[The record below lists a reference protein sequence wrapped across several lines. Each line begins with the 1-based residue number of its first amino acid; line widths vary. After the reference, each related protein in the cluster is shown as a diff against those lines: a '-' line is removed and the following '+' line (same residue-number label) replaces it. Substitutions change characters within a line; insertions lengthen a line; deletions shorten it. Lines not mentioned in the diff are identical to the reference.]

1 MYKPSLSLFSKIL
14 GVSLLFATAACSS
27 EDAISPDDDINANLQ
42 QTAGAMAPDGYIT
55 PASYTGLNLVWQ
67 DEFNGSSLNTGDW
80 SYETG
85 DGCPNLCGWG
95 NNEMQYYQSEN
106 VSVSNGKLVIEARS
120 ERVGAKAYTSG
131 RIKTEGKQSFKYGRI
146 DIRAKMPRGK
156 GMWPA
161 LWMLG
166 SNNAT
171 VGWPASGEIDIM
183 EMIGGSESTVLGTCH
198 WEHDGQY
205 ASYGGTYSVSGNDL
219 ADKFHVYTIT
229 WDDTY
234 IRWYIDDVEY
244 HVIDITPEQ
253 LSEFQQEFFFI
264 FNVAVG
270 GNLVGRP
277 SRKTSFPQQMQ
288 VDYVRV
294 FQ

>member
-1 MYKPSLSLFSKIL
+1 MHKLNLSLLSKLL
-14 GVSLLFATAACSS
+14 GIAFVVGASACSTDEES
-27 EDAISPDDDINANLQ
+27 LTPQNRIEVDNM
-42 QTAGAMAPDGYIT
+42 AGAMAPDGYIT
-55 PASYTGLNLVWQ
+55 PTSYSGMNLVWA
-67 DEFNGSSLNTGDW
+67 DEFDGNSLNTSNW
-80 SYETG
+80 SYELG
-85 DGCPNLCGWG
+85 DGCPDLCGWG
-95 NNEMQYYQSEN
+95 NNELQVYKSEN
-106 VSVSNGKLVIEARS
+106 VSVANGHLVIEARE
-120 ERVGAKAYTSG
+120 ERTGAKAYTSG

-166 SNNAT
+166 ANHSTA
-171 VGWPASGEIDIM
+171 GWPASGEIDIM
-183 EMIGGSESTVLGTCH
+183 EMIGGDESTVLGTCH
-198 WEHDGQY
+198 WDHDGQF
-205 ASYGGTYSVSGNDL
+205 ASYGGNYTVSGPSL
-219 ADKFHVYTIT
+219 ADEFHVYSIS
-229 WDDTY
+229 WDDTF
-234 IRWYIDDVEY
+234 IRWYVDDIEY

-253 LSEFQQEFFFI
+253 LSEFQQEFFFL

-277 SRKTSFPQQMQ
+277 NRNTSFPQQMI

>member
-1 MYKPSLSLFSKIL
+1 MQKLSLSLFSKIL
-14 GVSLLFATAACSS
+14 GLALVTGAVACDT
-27 EDAISPDDDINANLQ
+27 EEEQLTPDNRIEIDNM
-42 QTAGAMAPDGYIT
+42 AGAMAPDGYIT
-55 PASYTGLNLVWQ
+55 PTSYTGLNLVWA
-67 DEFNGSSLNTGDW
+67 DEFDGNSLNTSDW
-80 SYETG
+80 IYELG
-85 DGCPNLCGWG
+85 DGCPDICGWG
-95 NNEMQYYQSEN
+95 NNELQVYKSEN
-106 VSVSNGKLVIEARS
+106 VSVANGHLVIEARE
-120 ERVGAKAYTSG
+120 ERNGSKAYTSG

-146 DIRAKMPRGK
+146 DIRAKMPTGRGY
-156 GMWPA
+156 WPA

-166 SNNAT
+166 ANHST

-183 EMIGGSESTVLGTCH
+183 EMIGSDDQTVLGTCH
-198 WEHDGQY
+198 WDHDGQF
-205 ASYGGTYSVSGNDL
+205 ASYGGNYTVSGPSL
-219 ADKFHVYTIT
+219 ADEFHVYTIT
-229 WDDTY
+229 WDDTF
-234 IRWYIDDVEY
+234 IRWYVDDIEY

-277 SRKTSFPQQMQ
+277 NRNTTFPQQMV